1 MNTWEVLR
9 RPIVTE
15 KTTIL
20 SESRKYAFE
29 VHKKATKPQIRRAV
43 EAAFEVKVTGV
54 NTQRVPGKT
63 KTFGRRPVTSPSWK
77 KAVVTLQEGDSIQ
90 LFEGA

>member
-9 RPIVTE
+9 RPVVTE

-29 VHKKATKPQIRRAV
+29 VHKKATKPQIKRAV
-43 EAAFEVKVTGV
+43 EAAFDVKVTGV
-54 NTQRVPGKT
+54 NTSRAGPCW
-63 KTFGRRPVTSPSWK
+63 GRRAGLSLRQRK
-77 KAVVTLQEGDSIQ
+77 
-90 LFEGA
+90 